1 MWLYRF
7 SPQAPIPR
15 EEALASQIPYPI
27 LWPDIDPIQTQAW
40 KKLFSIDIVQ
50 FVASTPPPPFGGVLR
65 ENICYFWENVIF
77 VIPI

>member
-50 FVASTPPPPFGGVLR
+50 FVASTPPPLPSEGYL
-65 ENICYFWENVIF
+65 EKIF
-77 VIPI
+77 VIFGKM